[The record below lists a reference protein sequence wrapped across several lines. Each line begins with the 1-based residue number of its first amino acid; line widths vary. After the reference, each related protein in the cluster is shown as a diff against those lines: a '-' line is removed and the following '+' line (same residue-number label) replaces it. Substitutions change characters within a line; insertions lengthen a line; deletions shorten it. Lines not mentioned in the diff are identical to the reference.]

1 MKKFLALFAVTIITV
16 GILAGCS
23 SSNTSSGNSTNSEND
38 PDKITIVA
46 TLFPQYDFA
55 RQIAGDKANVEL
67 ILPPGVDS
75 HTFDPSPSD
84 IITIHNADVF
94 LYTGSNMETWA
105 SNIIESLPDSVQ
117 VTNVSQGISLLKSP
131 SGGHDHSEDDHNHTS
146 DELSSDELNQY
157 DPHIWTSPVNAKTM
171 VQTIVQTLCEADPDN
186 AEYYTENANSYLSQ
200 LDELDQEIR
209 TVVANGNRKEI
220 VFGSRFALFYFTHEY
235 GLDYKSAY
243 DSCSADSEPSAK
255 TISELIN
262 EIKEKQIPVIYY
274 EELTDP
280 KISRSISEETGVEML
295 LFHSCHNISKED
307 FENGETYLSL
317 MKQNVENL
325 KKGLG

>member
-1 MKKFLALFAVTIITV
+1 MKKFLALFAVAIVAV

-23 SSNTSSGNSTNSEND
+23 SSNTSSDNSTSTEND
-38 PDKITIVA
+38 PNKITIVA

-55 RQIAGDKANVEL
+55 RQIAGDKANIEL
-67 ILPPGVDS
+67 ILPGVES

-105 SNIIESLPDSVQ
+105 NNIIESLPDSVH
-117 VTNVSQGISLLKSP
+117 VLNVSQGITLLKSP
-131 SGGHDHSEDDHNHTS
+131 SGGHNHAEDDHDHTS
-146 DELSSDELNQY
+146 EELNADELNQY
-157 DPHIWTSPVNAKTM
+157 DPHVWTSPVNAKIM
-171 VQTIVQTLCEADPDN
+171 VQNILQTLCKVDPDN
-186 AEYYTENANSYLSQ
+186 ADYYTENANDYLSQ
-200 LDELDQEIR
+200 LDQLDQEIR

-235 GLDYKSAY
+235 GLEYKSAF
-243 DSCSADSEPSAK
+243 DSCSTEAEPSAK
-255 TISELIN
+255 TVSELIN
-262 EIKEKQIPVIYY
+262 EVKEKQIPVIYY

-280 KISRSISEETGVEML
+280 KISRSISEETGAEML
-295 LFHSCHNISKED
+295 LFHSCHNLSKAD
-307 FENGETYLSL
+307 FESGATYLSL

-325 KKGLG
+325 KKGLE

>member
-1 MKKFLALFAVTIITV
+1 MKKFLALFAVVVVTV

-23 SSNTSSGNSTNSEND
+23 SANSNNSTNTEHD
-38 PDKITIVA
+38 PNKITIVA

-55 RQIAGDKANVEL
+55 RQIAGDKANIEL
-67 ILPPGVDS
+67 ILPPGVES

-105 SNIIESLPDSVQ
+105 DNIIESLPESVH
-117 VTNVSQGISLLKSP
+117 VLNVSKDIPLLKSP
-131 SGGHDHSEDDHNHTS
+131 SGGHNHAEDDHTHTS
-146 DELSSDELNQY
+146 EELHADELNQY
-157 DPHIWTSPVNAKTM
+157 DPHIWTSPVNAKIM
-171 VQTIVQTLCEADPDN
+171 VQNILQILCEADPDN
-186 AEYYTENANSYLSQ
+186 AEYYTKNANDYLSQ
-200 LDELDQEIR
+200 LDQLDQEIR
-209 TVVANGNRKEI
+209 TVVANGSRKEV

-235 GLDYKSAY
+235 GLEYKSAF
-243 DSCSADSEPSAK
+243 DSCSTEAEPSAK
-255 TISELIN
+255 TVSELIT
-262 EIKEKQIPVIYY
+262 EVKEKQIPVIYY

-280 KISRSISEETGVEML
+280 KISRSISEETGAEML
-295 LFHSCHNISKED
+295 LFHSCHNLSKAD

-325 KKGLG
+325 KKGLE

>member
-1 MKKFLALFAVTIITV
+1 MKKFFALFAVAIIAV

-23 SSNTSSGNSTNSEND
+23 SSNTSSDNSTSTEND
-38 PDKITIVA
+38 PNKITIVA

-55 RQIAGDKANVEL
+55 RQIAGDKANIEL
-67 ILPPGVDS
+67 ILPPGVES

-105 SNIIESLPDSVQ
+105 NNIIESLPDSVH
-117 VTNVSQGISLLKSP
+117 VLNVSQGITLLKSP
-131 SGGHDHSEDDHNHTS
+131 SGGHNHAEDDHDHTS
-146 DELSSDELNQY
+146 EELNADELNQY
-157 DPHIWTSPVNAKTM
+157 DPHVWTSPVKIM
-171 VQTIVQTLCEADPDN
+171 VQNILQTLCKVDPDN
-186 AEYYTENANSYLSQ
+186 ADYYTENANDYLSQ
-200 LDELDQEIR
+200 LDQLDQEIR

-235 GLDYKSAY
+235 GLEYKSAF
-243 DSCSADSEPSAK
+243 DSCSTEAEPSAK
-255 TISELIN
+255 TVSELIN
-262 EIKEKQIPVIYY
+262 EVKEKQIPVIYY

-280 KISRSISEETGVEML
+280 KISRSISEETGAEML
-295 LFHSCHNISKED
+295 LFHSCHNLSKAD
-307 FENGETYLSL
+307 FESGATYLSL

-325 KKGLG
+325 KKGLE